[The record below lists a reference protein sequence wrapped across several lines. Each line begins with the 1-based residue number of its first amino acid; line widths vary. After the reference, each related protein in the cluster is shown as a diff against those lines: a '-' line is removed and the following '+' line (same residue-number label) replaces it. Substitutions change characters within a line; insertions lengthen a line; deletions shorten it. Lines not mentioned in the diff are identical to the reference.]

1 MATNDPASMDTRLG
15 DFRQRAEHLRLGG
28 GPERIA
34 KQHEQG
40 KLTARERIDA
50 LVDPG
55 SFEELGLFAHHR
67 QTLFGMAGREVPADG
82 VVTGAAAIDG
92 RLVHVAS
99 QDFTVLGGSAGEV
112 HSRKVAD
119 VMELSLKTGS
129 PFVFINDSGGARV
142 QEGID
147 SLSGYGRV

>member
-40 KLTARERIDA
+40 KLTARERIDT

-55 SFEELGLFAHHR
+55 SFEEIGLFAQHR
-67 QTLFGMAGREVPADG
+67 QTLFGMAGKEAPADG
-82 VVTGAAAIDG
+82 VVTGAGSVGG
-92 RLVHVAS
+92 RLIHLAS

-112 HSRKVAD
+112 HSHKVAE
-119 VMELSLKTGS
+119 VMELAL
-129 PFVFINDSGGARV
+129 
-142 QEGID
+142 
-147 SLSGYGRV
+147 